1 MKLRLMYGESFV
13 TYCGYDDY
21 IIDLDKFSELNGK
34 TEEEIAKWAYDNS
47 DNLSVDYDYN
57 DTNPRDGQGHA
68 FEIVPYKEELGSL
81 TESFGVSGCN
91 WDKIKHEEHYML
103 FIREE
108 KDEED
113 EVTL

>member
-1 MKLRLMYGESFV
+1 MYGESYV
-13 TYCGYDDY
+13 TYCGYEDY
-21 IIDLDKFSELNGK
+21 VMDLDKFPELK
-34 TEEEIAKWAYDNS
+34 EKSREEIAKWVYDNAGE
-47 DNLSVDYDYN
+47 LSVNYSYEDKK
-57 DTNPRDGQGHA
+57 PREGQGNA
-68 FEIVPYKEELGSL
+68 YEIVPYDENSSLLLDGLGSD
-81 TESFGVSGCN
+81 GCN